1 MCSSDSPTV
10 TTVIEKEI
18 STLATVISNAMRAI
32 YTNLVGG
39 LGGTAPNFWGIG
51 SGAGTSA
58 QADTTLFTE
67 YTTATW
73 AGYARVNATPTR
85 QATTLPN
92 DTLKWS
98 PSFTAGAA
106 ETVTNAGSFDAAT
119 AGSLGIKGDFTG
131 IPLSSGD
138 SLTLNATLQFT

>member
-1 MCSSDSPTV
+1 M
-10 TTVIEKEI
+10 
-18 STLATVISNAMRAI
+18 ATVIANSLRGI

-39 LGGTAPNFWGIG
+39 LGGTAPNNWGIG

-58 QADTTLFTE
+58 ATDTTLFTE

-73 AGYARVNATPTR
+73 ASYARVNATPTR

-98 PSFTAGAA
+98 PSFTAGATQ
-106 ETVTNAGSFDAAT
+106 TVTNAGSFDAAT
-119 AGSLGIKGDFTG
+119 AGSLGIKSDFTG
-131 IPLSSGD
+131 IPLSAGD
-138 SLTLNATLQFT
+138 SLTLNCTLQFT